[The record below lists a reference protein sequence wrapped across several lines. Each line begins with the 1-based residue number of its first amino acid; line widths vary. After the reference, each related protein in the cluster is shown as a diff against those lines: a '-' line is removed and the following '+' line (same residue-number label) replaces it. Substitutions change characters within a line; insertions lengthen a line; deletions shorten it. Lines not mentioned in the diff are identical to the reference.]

1 MAETK
6 GRKQSAF
13 QNLRVRGQAVF
24 DNAPLNE
31 GFPIPRFKLFSAIV
45 RVVGDGG
52 DFFVASQNTLGNDPT
67 LHHDSAG
74 QWTLE
79 FAAHTFTNYSMAI
92 INTLDTHPPVTFDWI
107 SDNWFRFR
115 TLNGSTPA
123 DNQVTFIRLLIID
136 FA

>member
-1 MAETK
+1 VAETK

-13 QNLRVRGQAVF
+13 NNLRVRGQAVF

-31 GFPIPRFKLFSAIV
+31 GFPIPRFKLFSAVI
-45 RVVGDGG
+45 RLVGDGG

-74 QWTLE
+74 QWSLR
-79 FAAHTFTNYSMAI
+79 FADHTFSNYSI
-92 INTLDTHPPVTFDWI
+92 PLLVTLDVHPPF
-107 SDNWFRFR
+107 
-115 TLNGSTPA
+115 TLDFTGSAWLVIKTLSGSTPA
-123 DNQVTFIRLLIID
+123 DGQAGFVRLLIID